1 MKQNSGI
8 IAYMIQH
15 PLAANLIMVTVL
27 LAGVLTM
34 GMMNVQFLPQFDIKL
49 IRISAVWPGA
59 NPQDVEENLLRPME
73 NQIKGLGGVDYFES
87 TAGYNLAN
95 ILVEVK
101 PDANITDVN
110 NDISDRMDGLTDLPA
125 DAEKIKVSRLVSYE
139 PVARLV
145 MTADHDDVLNIY
157 AQTIR
162 DALYEKGIDQIYL
175 SGNGAK
181 TLQIAVPLK
190 QLYEINQGLPA
201 LARLIQVAIQSRPLG
216 DVGSGLEASVLT
228 MGSKITSAEALKHVH
243 IKVPGYGLPVQLS
256 EIADIQMLSEDNKP
270 RVMSDGKPA
279 VEMNLKR
286 SQSTNTLTAA
296 EGLYEWL
303 NNEKLMLSDQ
313 LTFKVLEERWR
324 LIQERIMLLIE
335 NGATGLVL
343 IFILLFLFFNFKVA
357 FWIAFGIPVSFCA
370 AMFMLYT
377 QGGSINMI
385 SLFALIMTLG
395 IIVDDTIVVGEQA
408 VTEFEEGKEPE
419 KAALVGAKKMLSP
432 VIAASLTTVAAF
444 LPLLMLSSL
453 MGKILKDIPLVAITV
468 ILASLLE
475 CFLILPKHMV
485 NAFQSMKKHQAQQW
499 RKNLLQKIHEFQ
511 FQRFYQWVHYSVMHP
526 GKIVLLT
533 LALFMGAIGLMRSD
547 AVGFDF
553 FPQPPSP
560 NMYLDV
566 RYQSGT
572 TPSQRMSFLSSAD
585 VALHQALEALGAKEA
600 LKASVA
606 YVNRASPFKS
616 GGLVGSS
623 AGEKYGSMVVE
634 FLSPDQRSVTN
645 LQIKEKWAQMMD
657 IPSYVESAVIQ
668 EPKGGPPG
676 QDLEIMLT
684 GQSPEVLKQAA
695 LVFQKQLAKM
705 PHVSNVVDNLPFGKK
720 VVNLSLSPFAIQSG
734 LSLQEVSSQVRAALS
749 GIELDSYYQQ
759 GREHPIELVLD
770 ERDKKHLDQI
780 QQLPILLPSGQKA
793 LLGDCVILKEE
804 DGFEI
809 LKRYNGQPAV
819 SVVADIDKSKVTT
832 SSVLNDINKILPGI
846 EADYGVKAQF
856 AKQDRYQKDTL
867 PEMRMGSI
875 LGLMIIYIV
884 IAWIS
889 RSLFWPLVIML
900 TIPLGIVG
908 AIYGHFIIGMNLT
921 LLYYFIYQ
929 I

>member
-1 MKQNSGI
+1 
-8 IAYMIQH
+8 
-15 PLAANLIMVTVL
+15 
-27 LAGVLTM
+27 
-34 GMMNVQFLPQFDIKL
+34 
-49 IRISAVWPGA
+49 
-59 NPQDVEENLLRPME
+59 
-73 NQIKGLGGVDYFES
+73 
-87 TAGYNLAN
+87 
-95 ILVEVK
+95 
-101 PDANITDVN
+101 
-110 NDISDRMDGLTDLPA
+110 
-125 DAEKIKVSRLVSYE
+125 
-139 PVARLV
+139 
-145 MTADHDDVLNIY
+145 
-157 AQTIR
+157 
-162 DALYEKGIDQIYL
+162 
-175 SGNGAK
+175 
-181 TLQIAVPLK
+181 
-190 QLYEINQGLPA
+190 
-201 LARLIQVAIQSRPLG
+201 
-216 DVGSGLEASVLT
+216 
-228 MGSKITSAEALKHVH
+228 
-243 IKVPGYGLPVQLS
+243 
-256 EIADIQMLSEDNKP
+256 
-270 RVMSDGKPA
+270 
-279 VEMNLKR
+279 
-286 SQSTNTLTAA
+286 
-296 EGLYEWL
+296 
-303 NNEKLMLSDQ
+303 
-313 LTFKVLEERWR
+313 
-324 LIQERIMLLIE
+324 
-335 NGATGLVL
+335 
-343 IFILLFLFFNFKVA
+343 
-357 FWIAFGIPVSFCA
+357 
-370 AMFMLYT
+370 
-377 QGGSINMI
+377 
-385 SLFALIMTLG
+385 
-395 IIVDDTIVVGEQA
+395 
-408 VTEFEEGKEPE
+408 
-419 KAALVGAKKMLSP
+419 
-432 VIAASLTTVAAF
+432 
-444 LPLLMLSSL
+444 
-453 MGKILKDIPLVAITV
+453 
-468 ILASLLE
+468 
-475 CFLILPKHMV
+475 
-485 NAFQSMKKHQAQQW
+485 
-499 RKNLLQKIHEFQ
+499 
-511 FQRFYQWVHYSVMHP
+511 
-526 GKIVLLT
+526 
-533 LALFMGAIGLMRSD
+533 
-547 AVGFDF
+547 
-553 FPQPPSP
+553 
-560 NMYLDV
+560 
-566 RYQSGT
+566 
-572 TPSQRMSFLSSAD
+572 
-585 VALHQALEALGAKEA
+585 
-600 LKASVA
+600 
-606 YVNRASPFKS
+606 VNRASPFKS

-921 LLYYFIYQ
+921 LLSMFGLFGLAGIVVNGSIILLIKYQ
-929 I
+929 DLRRNGLDIKEAATMASCMRFRALMLTTLTTAGGLLPLLFERSLQAQYLIPMATSLVFGLLVSTAIMLFLIPALIPYVERIKQL